1 MALLEAI
8 VAFSLAMLVFSS
20 LVTAIAEVA
29 VNRIFKL
36 RQQGFQQLL
45 ENIYDQVIVPRL
57 GHYLAA
63 AQADATLGR
72 EAFVK
77 ALMRN
82 PARDQTDNRKLTDL
96 VSSRKVSTLTAF
108 EFIEKL
114 AETDVG
120 KALARQTKGRKD
132 ALVDDLALKFER
144 YANGAQEYFRQRAQ
158 SFSIFIA
165 IFLALSFNI
174 EVARLFQGFLE
185 NPAARERLL
194 AQADQIAAT
203 FKGASQTEPRKP
215 GATVQGEEAEVML
228 EQVSEDVR
236 KTLAK
241 VGTEIDD
248 LSAMGLAVGHGY
260 FPMCSVSLSA
270 RPADEKLATIE
281 GRWTGTVKVTNN
293 GGAEKRTLIA
303 DARDPHCRGIREAV
317 LTKVQNCVDGKNG
330 DGGND
335 GRNANQSSSPG
346 LPACF
351 DEATGFLASLSAMP
365 FASGIFWQWA
375 VLCILAGV
383 LIGLGG
389 PFWFNLYSNLSRV
402 LQVART
408 VRGMFGK
415 QQKQQAEGQAAS
427 GGEGARQPK
436 TPVETFDRVMA
447 AAGVTSSGPDVTWE
461 EFRERHRRG
470 RKR

>member
-194 AQADQIAAT
+194 AQADQINAT

-215 GATVQGEEAEVML
+215 GATVQGEEAEVTL

-236 KTLAK
+236 KTLAE
-241 VGTEIDD
+241 VGTESSCPKAAPIIGIGT
-248 LSAMGLAVGHGY
+248 MI
-260 FPMCSVSLSA
+260 FPA
-270 RPADEKLATIE
+270 
-281 GRWTGTVKVTNN
+281 GQ
-293 GGAEKRTLIA
+293 
-303 DARDPHCRGIREAV
+303 RE
-317 LTKVQNCVDGKNG
+317 
-330 DGGND
+330 
-335 GRNANQSSSPG
+335 
-346 LPACF
+346 
-351 DEATGFLASLSAMP
+351 
-365 FASGIFWQWA
+365 
-375 VLCILAGV
+375 
-383 LIGLGG
+383 
-389 PFWFNLYSNLSRV
+389 
-402 LQVART
+402 
-408 VRGMFGK
+408 
-415 QQKQQAEGQAAS
+415 
-427 GGEGARQPK
+427 
-436 TPVETFDRVMA
+436 
-447 AAGVTSSGPDVTWE
+447 
-461 EFRERHRRG
+461 
-470 RKR
+470 